1 MNYQKLASES
11 GLTYQVPSKQIFY
24 GKIGSFMVT
33 LSRRLSAVSVA
44 IAFTG
49 SEEAVSTFFGRL
61 NMYKGNTKPINI
73 RIHKRK
79 ADKCIYTVKQNQTDD
94 SADKVE

>member
-33 LSRRLSAVSVA
+33 LSRSLSAVSVA
-44 IAFTG
+44 IAP
-49 SEEAVSTFFGRL
+49 AACL
-61 NMYKGNTKPINI
+61 L
-73 RIHKRK
+73 
-79 ADKCIYTVKQNQTDD
+79 
-94 SADKVE
+94 